1 MKLLNTKSILEI
13 ENEEEQ
19 VTHVEEIQKIIDTV
33 VSYQDYECALIC
45 KYQDV
50 AHKDIEQEIRHVEF
64 SQVLGEIEYFDFK
77 NGIDLWNQGD
87 YLILVLHG
95 QGYFVKADNSYHLVT
110 MAMKIMPY
118 DENRSFVNV
127 LPLLVGEKPLIAHG
141 L

>member
-1 MKLLNTKSILEI
+1 M
-13 ENEEEQ
+13 
-19 VTHVEEIQKIIDTV
+19 
-33 VSYQDYECALIC
+33 
-45 KYQDV
+45 DV
-50 AHKDIEQEIRHVEF
+50 EQEIRHVEL

-118 DENRSFVNV
+118 DENHSFVND

>member
-1 MKLLNTKSILEI
+1 M
-13 ENEEEQ
+13 
-19 VTHVEEIQKIIDTV
+19 
-33 VSYQDYECALIC
+33 
-45 KYQDV
+45 
-50 AHKDIEQEIRHVEF
+50 
-64 SQVLGEIEYFDFK
+64 LGEIEYFDFK
-77 NGIDLWNQGD
+77 NGIDLWKQGD

-118 DENRSFVNV
+118 DENHSFVNV